1 MTTSSQDILNS
12 IRTIE
17 NLIKIIKR
25 DNLKN
30 SDKDHFIQIMSLSLR
45 QLEALRIL
53 SSLVMTHEKGIS
65 LKDLA
70 KNLDIGL
77 PSASVLVESM
87 VKKKLFIRKENPAD
101 RRSICIT
108 LSEEGERKY
117 RMLSQG
123 FEKRI
128 YELFRNLNA
137 EETEAFCQLVSK
149 LSKHTNNN

>member
-1 MTTSSQDILNS
+1 MTTSSQEILSS

-17 NLIKIIKR
+17 NLIKKIKR

-30 SDKDHFIQIMSLSLR
+30 SDQDHFKQIMRLSLR

-87 VKKKLFIRKENPAD
+87 VRKKLFVRKENPAD

-123 FEKRI
+123 FENRI
-128 YELFRNLNA
+128 YDLFSHLNA
-137 EETEAFCQLVSK
+137 EETDAFCQIVTK
-149 LSKHTNNN
+149 LSQYTDNN